1 MHFAGCHPDN
11 LVRQTSGDS
20 VRAHILTEACKIVFH
35 LSVNRHN
42 YTKSAIETSLQAFR
56 NELAEQIRRR
66 AKEATIDVF
75 LVEGEGRAYSL
86 KVSVVCWL
94 KNPSYNFVIR
104 RCISN
109 LIGRQRLGIFY
120 SPRTI
125 RIMIYKMTSD
135 AVRQSYVSPSPQ
147 GSKRWLH
154 HSIVCSKAH
163 NMPIREFVESLGKT
177 VKREEMDLRSCTTLE
192 QVMQD
197 AWRKQILL
205 YSIHGVLL
213 AHLSSGQHTA
223 PQGVGTDVGTTAEAA
238 FPYPQP
244 LNAASTTMH
253 SAATTGAA
261 GAVHPNSAETVG
273 TTPQTGRNV
282 SSEMNSGSVAAPATR
297 KKLHYDG
304 SPDAA
309 VVGAPAPVEVSVLRE
324 SHGPSGDSQVHDTS
338 TAMNGQSGITAS
350 QFCVGCRKVQ
360 VDLKLVAGAK
370 KKRGTHQRAG
380 RRHRKH
386 NISSVAGDASTEG
399 SPESTPEKKRQP
411 DRVRPAC
418 ASTTPAIETKRA
430 NDLKR
435 QRSCSPA
442 REPDSGLF
450 VDDFGDYAREYQ
462 AACDVYA
469 NVPAF
474 QGPSKSPV
482 HERKYYGLP
491 TSGGKLSSWATH
503 KRQDDIKVE
512 RREYQN
518 LCASRHCEKALLIN
532 NPFVKACPCSR
543 PSAGDMLC

>member
-1 MHFAGCHPDN
+1 M
-11 LVRQTSGDS
+11 SGGS
-20 VRAHILTEACKIVFH
+20 ARAPRPTLSILTEACQIIFH

-42 YTKSAIETSLQAFR
+42 YTKSVIETSLQAIR

-66 AKEATIDVF
+66 AKEATINVF
-75 LVEGEGRAYSL
+75 LVEGEGRDYSL

-94 KNPSYNFVIR
+94 KNPSHNYVIR
-104 RCISN
+104 RFISN
-109 LIGRQRLGIFY
+109 SIGMQRLGIKHQG
-120 SPRTI
+120 TI
-125 RIMIYKMTSD
+125 RIYKMTSD

-147 GSKRWLH
+147 GSNRWLH

-163 NMPIREFVESLGKT
+163 NMPIREFVERLGIT
-177 VKREEMDLRSCTTLE
+177 VKREEMDLQSCTTPE
-192 QVMQD
+192 QVMKD
-197 AWRKQILL
+197 AWRKQTLL

-213 AHLSSGQHTA
+213 AQLSSGQLTA
-223 PQGVGTDVGTTAEAA
+223 PQGVGPDVGTTAEAA

-244 LNAASTTMH
+244 LNAASTSMH

-261 GAVHPNSAETVG
+261 GAVHPNSAETEG
-273 TTPQTGRNV
+273 TTPQTGQDV
-282 SSEMNSGSVAAPATR
+282 SSEMNSGSMTARLTVAK
-297 KKLHYDG
+297 KKLQYDG

-309 VVGAPAPVEVSVLRE
+309 IVGAPAPVEVSVLRE

-338 TAMNGQSGITAS
+338 TATNGQSGITAS

-370 KKRGTHQRAG
+370 KKRKPHKRAG
-380 RRHRKH
+380 QRHRKH
-386 NISSVAGDASTEG
+386 SISSVVGDASTEG
-399 SPESTPEKKRQP
+399 SPESTPEKKQP

-435 QRSCSPA
+435 HRSDLPA
-442 REPDSGLF
+442 REPESGLS

-469 NVPAF
+469 NVSARAI
-474 QGPSKSPV
+474 QGPGKSPV
-482 HERKYYGLP
+482 HERKYDGFP
-491 TSGGKLSSWATH
+491 TSSGKVSNRTIRS
-503 KRQDDIKVE
+503 RQDDTKEE
-512 RREYQN
+512 RQEYQN
-518 LCASRHCEKALLIN
+518 RCASRHCETVLIN
-532 NPFVKACPCSR
+532 NPFVTACQCSR

>member
-1 MHFAGCHPDN
+1 MPTLSILTEAA
-11 LVRQTSGDS
+11 LSTR
-20 VRAHILTEACKIVFH
+20 ILTEACQIIFH

-42 YTKSAIETSLQAFR
+42 YTRSAIETSLQAIR
-56 NELAEQIRRR
+56 NGLAEKIRRK

-94 KNPSYNFVIR
+94 KNPSYNYVICR
-104 RCISN
+104 FISKS
-109 LIGRQRLGIFY
+109 IGQQQLFY
-120 SPRTI
+120 SPGKI
-125 RIMIYKMTSD
+125 RIYKKTSD

-177 VKREEMDLRSCTTLE
+177 VKREEMDLRSCTTME
-192 QVMQD
+192 QVMND

-213 AHLSSGQHTA
+213 AQLSSGQLTA
-223 PQGVGTDVGTTAEAA
+223 PQGVGPDVGTTAEAA

-304 SPDAA
+304 SPDSDAA

-370 KKRGTHQRAG
+370 KKRGTHKRAG

-532 NPFVKACPCSR
+532 NPFVKACQCSR

>member
-1 MHFAGCHPDN
+1 MRAGF
-11 LVRQTSGDS
+11 
-20 VRAHILTEACKIVFH
+20 LTEACNIVFH
-35 LSVNRHN
+35 LRVNHN
-42 YTKSAIETSLQAFR
+42 IYTKSALIQTFR
-56 NELAEQIRRR
+56 NELAEQIQHR

-75 LVEGEGRAYSL
+75 AVEGDSEGRTYSL
-86 KVSVVCWL
+86 KVRVVCWL
-94 KNPSYNFVIR
+94 KNPSYNYVIR
-104 RCISN
+104 RFISN
-109 LIGRQRLGIFY
+109 LIGKQRIGIFY
-120 SPRTI
+120 SPGTI
-125 RIMIYKMTSD
+125 RIYQMTSES
-135 AVRQSYVSPSPQ
+135 VRQSYVSPSPQ
-147 GSKRWLH
+147 GSNRWLH
-154 HSIVCSKAH
+154 HSILCSKAH
-163 NMPIREFVESLGKT
+163 NMSFQEFVEELGKT
-177 VKREEMDLRSCTTLE
+177 VKNEEMDLRSCTTLE
-192 QVMQD
+192 QVMKD
-197 AWRKQILL
+197 AWRKQTLL

-213 AHLSSGQHTA
+213 ARLSSGQQTA
-223 PQGVGTDVGTTAEAA
+223 PQGVGPDVGTAAEAA

-261 GAVHPNSAETVG
+261 GAVHPNSAAETVG

-297 KKLHYDG
+297 KKLQYDG

-309 VVGAPAPVEVSVLRE
+309 AVGAPAPVEVSVLRE
-324 SHGPSGDSQVHDTS
+324 SHGTSGDSQVHDTS
-338 TAMNGQSGITAS
+338 TAMNGQSGITAF
-350 QFCVGCRKVQ
+350 QFCIGCRKVQ
-360 VDLKLVAGAK
+360 VDLKLVAGAE
-370 KKRGTHQRAG
+370 KKRGTHKRAG

-386 NISSVAGDASTEG
+386 NISSVAGDASTEC
-399 SPESTPEKKRQP
+399 SPESTPEKKQP

-474 QGPSKSPV
+474 QGPSKSSV
-482 HERKYYGLP
+482 HERRYDGFP
-491 TSGGKLSSWATH
+491 TSCGKLSYWAIRN
-503 KRQDDIKVE
+503 RQDDTKVG
-512 RREYQN
+512 RQEYQN
-518 LCASRHCEKALLIN
+518 WCASRHCEKALLIN
-532 NPFVKACPCSR
+532 NPFVEACQCSR

>member
-1 MHFAGCHPDN
+1 
-11 LVRQTSGDS
+11 
-20 VRAHILTEACKIVFH
+20 
-35 LSVNRHN
+35 
-42 YTKSAIETSLQAFR
+42 
-56 NELAEQIRRR
+56 
-66 AKEATIDVF
+66 
-75 LVEGEGRAYSL
+75 
-86 KVSVVCWL
+86 
-94 KNPSYNFVIR
+94 
-104 RCISN
+104 
-109 LIGRQRLGIFY
+109 
-120 SPRTI
+120 
-125 RIMIYKMTSD
+125 
-135 AVRQSYVSPSPQ
+135 
-147 GSKRWLH
+147 
-154 HSIVCSKAH
+154 
-163 NMPIREFVESLGKT
+163 

-297 KKLHYDG
+297 KKLQYDG

-309 VVGAPAPVEVSVLRE
+309 AVGAPAPVEVSVLRD

-370 KKRGTHQRAG
+370 KKRGTHKRAG

-399 SPESTPEKKRQP
+399 SPGSTPEKKQP

-532 NPFVKACPCSR
+532 NPFVKACQCSR

>member
-1 MHFAGCHPDN
+1 
-11 LVRQTSGDS
+11 
-20 VRAHILTEACKIVFH
+20 
-35 LSVNRHN
+35 
-42 YTKSAIETSLQAFR
+42 
-56 NELAEQIRRR
+56 
-66 AKEATIDVF
+66 
-75 LVEGEGRAYSL
+75 
-86 KVSVVCWL
+86 
-94 KNPSYNFVIR
+94 
-104 RCISN
+104 
-109 LIGRQRLGIFY
+109 
-120 SPRTI
+120 
-125 RIMIYKMTSD
+125 
-135 AVRQSYVSPSPQ
+135 
-147 GSKRWLH
+147 
-154 HSIVCSKAH
+154 
-163 NMPIREFVESLGKT
+163 
-177 VKREEMDLRSCTTLE
+177 
-192 QVMQD
+192 
-197 AWRKQILL
+197 
-205 YSIHGVLL
+205 
-213 AHLSSGQHTA
+213 
-223 PQGVGTDVGTTAEAA
+223 
-238 FPYPQP
+238 
-244 LNAASTTMH
+244 
-253 SAATTGAA
+253 
-261 GAVHPNSAETVG
+261 
-273 TTPQTGRNV
+273 
-282 SSEMNSGSVAAPATR
+282 
-297 KKLHYDG
+297 
-304 SPDAA
+304 
-309 VVGAPAPVEVSVLRE
+309 
-324 SHGPSGDSQVHDTS
+324 
-338 TAMNGQSGITAS
+338 MNGQSGITAS

-370 KKRGTHQRAG
+370 KKRGTHKRAG

-399 SPESTPEKKRQP
+399 SPGSTPEKKQP
-411 DRVRPAC
+411 NRVRPAC

-532 NPFVKACPCSR
+532 NPFVKACQCSR